1 MKYYDKNTGL
11 FIEDTGSTLLYGK
24 ATDESLKTT
33 LSKCILSASG
43 WRAVMAESGDEE
55 DRRENVSEEMLLI
68 AAAAAAAFFDYLKME
83 SPRIIMGQDARPTG
97 RLLSAAVR
105 RAFIAKGAILDDIGI
120 SSAPEIMA
128 ASHRYDGFFYISAS
142 HNPIGHNGYKF
153 GVNGGVLSKEEIDK
167 VIPHLKE
174 MIETE
179 GAADNLRKLILGAS
193 DEGLCN
199 VLRGH
204 NTAKRNALETYRSFV
219 IRTAKTSEP
228 FSLPFG
234 IAIDFNGSARAASI
248 DKQFLRKHDAK
259 LWMINSEP
267 GEIAHAIVPEGEN
280 LEYVRKELESQYKKD
295 ESFVLGYMPDN
306 DGDRGNFVYTDKHG
320 KAHILSAQ
328 TVFALVALIELSY
341 DSMRGKKKIA
351 IAVNG
356 PTSLLIDDIATK
368 LGAEVFR
375 SDIGEANVVSLS
387 EKLRAMG
394 YTCRVCGEGSN
405 GGNITYPAKVRDP
418 MNSLMTFA
426 KLWSVEGLYQFVMER
441 LGKKA
446 DDKPSLH
453 SVISALPKYITT
465 SAFSS
470 DAVMHIQSTDY
481 NKLKDAYEDI
491 LQYEGNGRMPEGFS
505 RWEVRQYEG
514 SEEEIGIGKDHRA
527 PDSTGGLKVQFYD
540 DKDKAIGYLW
550 LSKSRTEPVI
560 RTMVDIKGNDKK
572 LHDALLDWQHEM
584 VKRADDRTLNS

>member
-1 MKYYDKNTGL
+1 MRYYDRNTGL
-11 FIEDTGSTLLYGK
+11 FIEDTDDTLLTGM
-24 ATDESLKTT
+24 ATDSSLKEA

-55 DRRENVSEEMLLI
+55 DRKENVSEEMLLI
-68 AAAAAAAFFDYLKME
+68 AAAAAASFFDYLKKE
-83 SPRIIMGQDARPTG
+83 QPRIVMGCDARPTG

-105 RAFIAKGAILDDIGI
+105 RAFIAKGATVEDIFI

-128 ASHRYDGFFYISAS
+128 TSHRYDGFFYISAS

-153 GVNGGVLSKEEIDK
+153 GVDGGVLSKEEIDK
-167 VIPHLKE
+167 VIPCFKA
-174 MIETE
+174 MICQE
-179 GAADNLRKLILGAS
+179 GAADSLRSFVSGA
-193 DEGLCN
+193 DPEKIVE

-204 NTAKRNALETYRSFV
+204 NSAKRRAMETYRSFV
-219 IRTAKTSEP
+219 IRTARISKP

-248 DKQFLRKHDAK
+248 DKEFLRKHDAAV
-259 LWMINSEP
+259 WAINSEA

-280 LEYVRKELESQYKKD
+280 LEYVRKELEKQHEKD
-295 ESFVLGYMPDN
+295 PSFIIGYMPDN

-341 DSMRGKKKIA
+341 DAMRGKKKIA

-356 PTSLLIDDIATK
+356 PTSLIIDEIAERI
-368 LGAEVFR
+368 GATVFR
-375 SDIGEANVVSLS
+375 SDIGEANVVTLS
-387 EKLRAMG
+387 ERLRENG

-426 KLWSVEGLYQFVMER
+426 KLWSVEGLYQFVMEK

-446 DDKPSLH
+446 DSSPSLS
-453 SVISALPKYITT
+453 SVVSALPKYMTT

-470 DAVMHIQSTDY
+470 DAVMHIQSNDY
-481 NKLKDAYEDI
+481 NRLKAAYEDI
-491 LQYEGNGRMPEGFS
+491 LQYEGNGRMPSLFKS
-505 RWEVRQYEG
+505 WEVRQYEG
-514 SEEEIGIGKDHRA
+514 SDEEIGIGPEHRA

-540 DKDKAIGYLW
+540 EKSRPAGYLW

-560 RTMVDIKGNDKK
+560 RTMVDLKGTDRK
-572 LHDALLDWQHEM
+572 LHDYLLSWQHEM

>member
-1 MKYYDKNTGL
+1 
-11 FIEDTGSTLLYGK
+11 
-24 ATDESLKTT
+24 
-33 LSKCILSASG
+33 
-43 WRAVMAESGDEE
+43 
-55 DRRENVSEEMLLI
+55 
-68 AAAAAAAFFDYLKME
+68 
-83 SPRIIMGQDARPTG
+83 
-97 RLLSAAVR
+97 
-105 RAFIAKGAILDDIGI
+105 
-120 SSAPEIMA
+120 
-128 ASHRYDGFFYISAS
+128 
-142 HNPIGHNGYKF
+142 
-153 GVNGGVLSKEEIDK
+153 
-167 VIPHLKE
+167 
-174 MIETE
+174 
-179 GAADNLRKLILGAS
+179 
-193 DEGLCN
+193 
-199 VLRGH
+199 
-204 NTAKRNALETYRSFV
+204 
-219 IRTAKTSEP
+219 
-228 FSLPFG
+228 
-234 IAIDFNGSARAASI
+234 
-248 DKQFLRKHDAK
+248 
-259 LWMINSEP
+259 
-267 GEIAHAIVPEGEN
+267 
-280 LEYVRKELESQYKKD
+280 
-295 ESFVLGYMPDN
+295 
-306 DGDRGNFVYTDKHG
+306 
-320 KAHILSAQ
+320 
-328 TVFALVALIELSY
+328 
-341 DSMRGKKKIA
+341 
-351 IAVNG
+351 
-356 PTSLLIDDIATK
+356 
-368 LGAEVFR
+368 
-375 SDIGEANVVSLS
+375 
-387 EKLRAMG
+387 MG